1 MNISIIKFLA
11 SRHFH
16 HSMSSPPPLV
26 NNPILYRPHGTAGL
40 GPDRAPP
47 SRLVGRRRPGPGQAN
62 LQSGSG
68 GHDVL
73 AVMYPTNAVIGWRG
87 GNCIPPRRPCSPE
100 IRARLSPQL
109 GTLAAPAYWNCC
121 PTVAVCSPF
130 DAFLV
135 YLGML
140 VNGLVTE

>member
-1 MNISIIKFLA
+1 MNISKIKFLA

-16 HSMSSPPPLV
+16 RSVSSPPPLV
-26 NNPILYRPHGTAGL
+26 NNRILCRPHGTAGL
-40 GPDRAPP
+40 GPNRAPP
-47 SRLVGRRRPGPGQAN
+47 SRLVRRRRPGPGQAN

-100 IRARLSPQL
+100 IPTLDCRRSWGRCRPPLTGTAARLWRFALHSMRFWFTL
-109 GTLAAPAYWNCC
+109 GCWL
-121 PTVAVCSPF
+121 TVW
-130 DAFLV
+130 
-135 YLGML
+135 
-140 VNGLVTE
+140 